1 MLIFLNFSIPSL
13 SFMLKQFCVVILV
26 DLKREGLLIIQILL
40 LFHLHLQWYLLCFK
54 LSKDLFLEFL
64 LSPFCRRTLL
74 EIFIDLAFKLN
85 SLLAA
90 HHDLRVTQSVFD
102 KRFQK
107 VVERPFAIKFDK
119 LSENWFFL

>member
-1 MLIFLNFSIPSL
+1 
-13 SFMLKQFCVVILV
+13 MLKQFCVVILV
-26 DLKREGLLIIQILL
+26 DLKREGLIIQFLL
-40 LFHLHLQWYLLCFK
+40 LLHLHLQWYLLCFK

-74 EIFIDLAFKLN
+74 EILIDLAFKLN

-90 HHDLRVTQSVFD
+90 HHDLRVSQSVFD

-107 VVERPFAIKFDK
+107 VVERPFAIKIDK